1 MIPFSDEIEKI
12 KEQIVSRYNPVKI
25 ILFGSCA
32 AGCAKKN
39 SDIDL
44 CIIFNYENKK
54 EILMDMLINIE
65 YERDVDFIL
74 YRQAE
79 YEKYKEDTATFASLI
94 DRKGVCIYGWYS

>member
-12 KEQIVSRYNPVKI
+12 KEQIISRYNPIKI

-44 CIIFNYENKK
+44 CIICNYENKK
-54 EILMDMLINIE
+54 EMLMDMLMNIE

-74 YRQAE
+74 YRQDE
-79 YEKYKEDTATFASLI
+79 YEKYKEDTATFAALI
-94 DRKGVCIYGWYS
+94 NRKGICIYG

>member
-12 KEQIVSRYNPVKI
+12 KEQIVKRYHPIKI

-44 CIIFNYENKK
+44 CIICSYESKK
-54 EILMDMLINIE
+54 EMLMDMLINIE
-65 YERDVDFIL
+65 CDRDVDFIL

-79 YEKYKEDTATFASLI
+79 YDEYKKNTTTFASLI
-94 DRKGVCIYGWYS
+94 DRKGVCIYG

>member
-12 KEQIVSRYNPVKI
+12 KEQIVNRYHPVKI

-32 AGCAKKN
+32 AGCARKN

-44 CIIFNYENKK
+44 CIICSYESKK
-54 EILMDMLINIE
+54 EMLMDMLINIE
-65 YERDVDFIL
+65 CDRDVDFIL

-79 YEKYKEDTATFASLI
+79 YDEYKKDTATFASLI
-94 DRKGVCIYGWYS
+94 DRKGVCIYG

>member
-12 KEQIVSRYNPVKI
+12 KEQIVNRYHPIKI

-32 AGCAKKN
+32 SGCAKKN

-44 CIIFNYENKK
+44 CIICSYESKK
-54 EILMDMLINIE
+54 EMLMDMLINIE
-65 YERDVDFIL
+65 YDRDVDFIL

-79 YEKYKEDTATFASLI
+79 YDEYKKDTATFASLI
-94 DRKGVCIYGWYS
+94 DRKGVCIYG

>member
-12 KEQIVSRYNPVKI
+12 KEQIVNRYHPVKI

-44 CIIFNYENKK
+44 CIICSYKSKK
-54 EILMDMLINIE
+54 EMLMDMLINIE
-65 YERDVDFIL
+65 CDRDVDFIL

-79 YEKYKEDTATFASLI
+79 YDEYKKNTTTFASLI
-94 DRKGVCIYGWYS
+94 DRKGVCIYG

>member
-12 KEQIVSRYNPVKI
+12 KEQIVSRYNPTKI

-44 CIIFNYENKK
+44 CIICNYENKK
-54 EILMDMLINIE
+54 EMLMDMLINIE

-74 YRQAE
+74 YRQVE
-79 YEKYKEDTATFASLI
+79 YEKYKEDTTTFASLI
-94 DRKGVCIYGWYS
+94 DRKGVCIYG

>member
-12 KEQIVSRYNPVKI
+12 KEQIVNRYHPVKI

-44 CIIFNYENKK
+44 CIICSYESKK
-54 EILMDMLINIE
+54 EMLMDMLINIE
-65 YERDVDFIL
+65 YDRDVDFIL

-79 YEKYKEDTATFASLI
+79 YDEYKKNTTTFASLI
-94 DRKGVCIYGWYS
+94 DRKGVCIYG

>member
-1 MIPFSDEIEKI
+1 MIPFSDEIDKI
-12 KEQIVSRYNPVKI
+12 KQQIISKYSPSKI

-44 CIIFNYENKK
+44 CIICDYENKK
-54 EILMDMLINIE
+54 EMLMDMLINIE

-74 YRQAE
+74 YRQDE
-79 YEKYKEDTATFASLI
+79 YEKYKEDSATFAALI
-94 DRKGVCIYGWYS
+94 HRKGVCIYG

>member
-44 CIIFNYENKK
+44 CIICNYENKK
-54 EILMDMLINIE
+54 EMLMDMLINIE

-79 YEKYKEDTATFASLI
+79 YEKYKDNTTTFASLI
-94 DRKGVCIYGWYS
+94 DRKGVCIYG